1 MNMAM
6 ILDPPASPPQR
17 AKAIRIIPF
26 SRNGYAMILTS
37 DGEAI
42 LARLDMETRYLAYMS
57 AKEIETFSYQLF
69 NELGATR

>member
-6 ILDPPASPPQR
+6 ILDPPAPPPQR

-26 SRNGYAMILTS
+26 GRNGYAMILKS

-42 LARLDMETRYLAYMS
+42 LARLDTETRYLACMS
-57 AKEIETFSYQLF
+57 AREIETFAYQLS

>member
-6 ILDPPASPPQR
+6 ILDPPALPPQR

-26 SRNGYAMILTS
+26 SRNGMILTS

-42 LARLDMETRYLAYMS
+42 LARLDTETRYLAYMS
-57 AKEIETFSYQLF
+57 AKEIETFAYQLS
-69 NELGATR
+69 NELGAMR